1 MMTISLDDMRAGS
14 AEAANLMRALSH
26 EGRLLVM
33 CALCE
38 GEHTVGALAGIT
50 GLSQSALSQ
59 HLAKL
64 REGELVATRREG
76 QTIHYT
82 LAQPAI
88 REIISVLH
96 RNFCPA

>member
-1 MMTISLDDMRAGS
+1 MMDVTLDDMRAGS
-14 AEAANLMRALSH
+14 AEAASLMRALSH

-64 REGELVATRREG
+64 REQALVSTRREG
-76 QTIHYT
+76 QTIYYD
-82 LAQPAI
+82 LAQPAV
-88 REIISVLH
+88 REIIQVLH
-96 RNFCPA
+96 KNFCPS